1 MLADCW
7 EPLDEPFS
15 YSYAENHLQGERT
28 VSYNAHGQCPND
40 KLADTG

>member
-7 EPLDEPFS
+7 EPPNEPLS
-15 YSYAENHLQGERT
+15 YIHTEKYLQGELA
-28 VSYNAHGQCPND
+28 VSYNAHGQCPHD